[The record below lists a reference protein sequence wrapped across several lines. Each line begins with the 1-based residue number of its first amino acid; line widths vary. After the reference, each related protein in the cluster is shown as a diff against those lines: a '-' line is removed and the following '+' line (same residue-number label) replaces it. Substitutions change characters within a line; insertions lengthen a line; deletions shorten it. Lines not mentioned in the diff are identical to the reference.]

1 MTIQNLT
8 IRRFEASDITG
19 EEFTHEAH
27 VYVAW
32 LHLQAYGEADGSAR
46 FDAGLRRL
54 VAALGAEDK
63 YNEMVTWLFLKLI
76 AARMTEGESWES
88 FRQRNRDIIEDRP
101 RGTAGAE

>member
-1 MTIQNLT
+1 MNIEHLT
-8 IRRFEASDITG
+8 ISRFEACDVTG
-19 EEFTHEAH
+19 DEFTHEAH

-32 LHLQAYGEADGSAR
+32 LYVQAYGETDGSAR

-76 AARMTEGESWES
+76 ATRMAEGESWEG
-88 FRQRNRDIIEDRP
+88 FRRRNRDIIEDRP
-101 RGTAGAE
+101 RGTAAAD